1 LHKEGFLL
9 AAGPVLGPPDRE
21 LRGIS
26 ILRVDPETA
35 LKLNQQDPAV
45 EAGRFRIEVYPWT
58 LPAGLI
64 TFSPGRLP
72 HSIAEVTGD

>member
-1 LHKEGFLL
+1 MLVS
-9 AAGPVLGPPDRE
+9 GPILGAPDRE

-35 LKLNQQDPAV
+35 LKLAQEDPGV
-45 EAGRFRIEVYPWT
+45 KAGRFRVEAYPWT
-58 LPAGLI
+58 MPAGLI
-64 TFSPGRLP
+64 TFSPGRMP